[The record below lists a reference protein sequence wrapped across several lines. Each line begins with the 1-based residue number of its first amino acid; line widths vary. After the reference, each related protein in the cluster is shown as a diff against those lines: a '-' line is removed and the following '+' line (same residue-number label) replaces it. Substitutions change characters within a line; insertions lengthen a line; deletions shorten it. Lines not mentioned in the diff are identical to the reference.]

1 MLTIGTLVLPG
12 FVGNVSMHFPENG
25 VGSLDYAENGTGL
38 LLELARSNHGSSHVA
53 MQVCSSQHA
62 AGNKKACSRGEES
75 TGCDDSESG
84 YHSSN
89 GSSQGSSAR
98 MDDSEWCS
106 AEGGKKRG
114 MSPLSLKALEQVVMQ
129 VLESVRASG
138 YGEEVC
144 REFRN
149 HFARLPSRY
158 LVVVSLS
165 FPSLLVF
172 SSSF

>member
-25 VGSLDYAENGTGL
+25 IGSLDYAENGTGL
-38 LLELARSNHGSSHVA
+38 LLELARSNHSSSHVA
-53 MQVCSSQHA
+53 MQVCNSQ
-62 AGNKKACSRGEES
+62 
-75 TGCDDSESG
+75 GCDDSQSG

-158 LVVVSLS
+158 LVLDSPFLS
-165 FPSLLVF
+165 FSFSLPL
-172 SSSF
+172 SDRRG